1 MKNNFNNIVIL
12 IPALNP
18 NRNIINVV
26 KDLNENGLFNIIV
39 VNDGS
44 NEENEQYFE
53 ILKNEFNIKVYKH
66 EKNLGKGQALKTGI
80 KTLLNENIDG
90 VITVD
95 ADGQHL
101 GKDVKKVAEKLGSE
115 KIVFGERSFKKTKNV
130 PFASKI
136 GNCFSS
142 LYLKLL
148 TGIYLEDTQTGL
160 RGIPKK
166 YFELALKIDGDR
178 FDYEMNFLKFICQK
192 KMKIDTVE
200 IETVYENRIR
210 NFKIIRDSV
219 IVYKD
224 FFKNIISSTICA
236 IVDILLFYVF
246 IMSMDSIF
254 WANVIA
260 RIISGIIDFIINKIW
275 VYNSSNNVSKEAY
288 KYFLLFVGQMFL
300 NSALVTIL
308 GIMFEKI
315 IIIIKIIVNIIL
327 YLTNFFIKSRYI
339 FKN

>member
-1 MKNNFNNIVIL
+1 MENNLNSIMIL

-18 NRNIINVV
+18 NKNIIDVV
-26 KDLNENGLFNIIV
+26 KDLHKNKLFNIIV

-44 NEENEQYFE
+44 NEENEQYFDV
-53 ILKNEFNIKVYKH
+53 LKNEFNIKVYKH

-80 KTLLNENIDG
+80 KTLLNEDIVG

-101 GKDVKKVAEKLGSE
+101 GKDVKKVAEKLGNE
-115 KIVFGERSFKKTKNV
+115 KIVFGERSFKRGKKV
-130 PFASKI
+130 PLASKI
-136 GNCFSS
+136 GNMFSS

-178 FDYEMNFLKFICQK
+178 FDYEMNFLKYICQN
-192 KMKIDTVE
+192 KIEIDSVE
-200 IETVYENRIR
+200 IETIYENRIR
-210 NFKIIRDSV
+210 NFKIIQDSV

-224 FFKNIISSTICA
+224 FLKNIVSSIIGA
-236 IVDILLFYVF
+236 VVDILFFY
-246 IMSMDSIF
+246 ILIINMNSIF
-254 WANVIA
+254 WANIIA

-275 VYNSSNNVSKEAY
+275 VYKSNNNFSKEAY
-288 KYFLLFVGQMFL
+288 KYFILF
-300 NSALVTIL
+300 
-308 GIMFEKI
+308 
-315 IIIIKIIVNIIL
+315 
-327 YLTNFFIKSRYI
+327 
-339 FKN
+339 